1 MGSGLTFNR
10 ETQWLIA
17 VGISV
22 GLHVG
27 LLVLLAVG
35 HGGGNVQ
42 ELLGV
47 EKPDQVEV
55 SDAKPPPSPSVAEPE
70 PAKPD
75 APSMAEKPKTEKP
88 KPSSAKPKSAKPKS
102 EKPKPKPE
110 KPKVD
115 KPVEPPSEQAAPTDD
130 PLAWPDD
137 DEKPVAEAKP
147 GRPSAKVETH
157 VVKRGESLSS
167 IAKELGC
174 PLAELAKLNGFPMR
188 KLPMLRLGQ
197 RIKVPRRD

>member
-27 LLVLLAVG
+27 LLVLLAACHKG
-35 HGGGNVQ
+35 TNVQ
-42 ELLGV
+42 ALLDG
-47 EKPDQVEV
+47 EKPEQVEV
-55 SDAKPPPSPSVAEPE
+55 SDAKPSPSVAEPE
-70 PAKPD
+70 PAQAD
-75 APSMAEKPKTEKP
+75 APSVAEKPKTEKP
-88 KPSSAKPKSAKPKS
+88 KTA
-102 EKPKPKPE
+102 KPKPKPDKPKAE
-110 KPKVD
+110 KPKRD
-115 KPVEPPSEQAAPTDD
+115 KPVEPPSEQADSTDD
-130 PLAWPDD
+130 PLAWPDED
-137 DEKPVAEAKP
+137 VPE
-147 GRPSAKVETH
+147 RPSAKVETY

-174 PLAELAKLNGFPMR
+174 SLTELVRMNGGSLKKLSN
-188 KLPMLRLGQ
+188 LRVGQ